1 MLRHEQRLGPA
12 SPPDSRSLHTRMVM
26 SGADCSTASA
36 CMTVVRYCDY
46 ITSDCIISEYTI
58 SDYRI
63 SGCAL
68 HCSCKVTLWAR
79 KTKTSRLVTVGYH
92 LFTRS
97 NCSKSMLHDIAHAR
111 ANTRLIG
118 HSRQPAGATCHCVN
132 TDTQVPPPRVVHRVG
147 GTSCAPP
154 PPGYIDRVCP
164 SAPLKLRE
172 PRGP

>member
-97 NCSKSMLHDIAHAR
+97 NCSKSMLHDIAHCKSQHKAHW
-111 ANTRLIG
+111 AQQAA
-118 HSRQPAGATCHCVN
+118 SRSNLPLCQHRHTS
-132 TDTQVPPPRVVHRVG
+132 PPPRVVHRVG